1 MSFIMSMIP
10 LVGSALVLALATLS
24 FFEVKFVQL
33 SYEYAPCKT
42 TQTAT
47 HAQSRQGGR
56 GHRPAQ
62 RPRAQKKEK
71 RRPKGKKRGRKG
83 LESAVHLEA
92 RKPLVAEFAN
102 SHTPKLTG

>member
-56 GHRPAQ
+56 EAQ
-62 RPRAQKKEK
+62 TSPQAARAKKK
-71 RRPKGKKRGRKG
+71 KKNAAPKERNVGGKD
-83 LESAVHLEA
+83 
-92 RKPLVAEFAN
+92 
-102 SHTPKLTG
+102 